1 MGLFINNN
9 EDELRPG
16 DKVKIKSNG
25 QEGIVISKKANLYTV
40 SIISEGL
47 LDLFEANELEK
58 AW

>member
-40 SIISEGL
+40 SIISE
-47 LDLFEANELEK
+47 
-58 AW
+58 